1 MLSNLEIIEWKKF
14 RGQPKL
20 EDAVGRVQFGIF
32 WIQIFPN
39 WTSRVNPILSARLL
53 SFNFY
58 ELFSKGLIWTVSE
71 RAFLY
76 KFKKNRTAGLS
87 QSNAR
92 KYNRQCN
99 LANQHKVPVTIQT
112 FISLV
117 IHFPLLLNGPE
128 KKPKENSTTEQEN
141 KTTFTAT
148 KSQECSRTNRCQPTK
163 LFLAR
168 CHRDLALIG

>member
-39 WTSRVNPILSARLL
+39 WTSRVNLILSARLL

-58 ELFSKGLIWTVSE
+58 ELFSKGLIWIVSE

-76 KFKKNRTAGLS
+76 KFKKNRIAGLS

-99 LANQHKVPVTIQT
+99 LANQHKVPVTTRQKKFRWLTKKILLVQFGNNWIQKIPVT
-112 FISLV
+112 PNWTRPTAYGCPRKFFHPIIS
-117 IHFPLLLNGPE
+117 
-128 KKPKENSTTEQEN
+128 
-141 KTTFTAT
+141 
-148 KSQECSRTNRCQPTK
+148 K
-163 LFLAR
+163 L
-168 CHRDLALIG
+168 DSM

>member
-58 ELFSKGLIWTVSE
+58 ELFSKGLIWIVSE
-71 RAFLY
+71 RAVLY
-76 KFKKNRTAGLS
+76 KFSKLS
-87 QSNAR
+87 TMFFNQWNYDITFTLALCYQSYCRCWWNPAVINIVSFR
-92 KYNRQCN
+92 IFIN
-99 LANQHKVPVTIQT
+99 LTIQLT
-112 FISLV
+112 FSKVIS
-117 IHFPLLLNGPE
+117 
-128 KKPKENSTTEQEN
+128 
-141 KTTFTAT
+141 
-148 KSQECSRTNRCQPTK
+148 
-163 LFLAR
+163 
-168 CHRDLALIG
+168 